1 MIINKYMKKINK
13 KSLLILLVGF
23 SVVGLASLV
32 MAAGTTVPLGA
43 ADSFAVLANS
53 TITNT
58 GATVING
65 DLGLSPG
72 TEVTN
77 FPPGTVINGIQRKND
92 SIAIQAQ
99 IDLTTAYNNAAGQ
112 SCTQDLTGQDL
123 GGMTLTPGVYCFDT
137 SAQLTGALTLNG
149 QNNPNSVFIFQIGS
163 TITTASDSSVVLN
176 GNAQA
181 CNIFWQVGS
190 SATLGTDTAFKGN
203 ILALTSA
210 TLNTGASVEGRVLAR
225 NGAVTLDANAVT
237 KATCAAISYVEN
249 DNTITVIKQV
259 INDNGGTAKFSDF
272 PLFINGKITTS
283 GQSVS
288 LPEGTYTITETNLPG
303 YTRTF
308 SGNCDATGKINH
320 GGFNTHNDVC
330 TVTND
335 DIGAPAVPPVP
346 PIIDVVKIPSPL
358 ALPGGPGLVT
368 YTYTAKNIGT
378 VPMTDVTLI
387 GDTCSP
393 IVLVS
398 GDTNG
403 DLKLDVSETWT
414 YTCSKTITK
423 TTKNTVV
430 ATGHANGLNAV
441 DVASATVVVGL
452 PIVPPLIHVTKVSNL
467 LTLPAEGGM
476 ITYTETITNPG
487 VVALNN
493 IFLTDD
499 KCSPVKYISGDTN
512 GDSKLD
518 VGEAWIYT
526 CSSKLAK
533 TTTNT
538 AIAIG
543 DANGLTVTDFAIATV
558 VVANPKLPQTGVNNN
573 TWIIALVSIIALAL
587 VSTIVMIFKKRK
599 IA

>member
-1 MIINKYMKKINK
+1 MKKINK
-13 KSLLILLVGF
+13 KSLLILLVVF
-23 SVVGLASLV
+23 SVVGLAGLA
-32 MAAGTTVPLGA
+32 MAAATTVPLGA
-43 ADSFAVLANS
+43 AESFAVLANS
-53 TITNT
+53 TVTNT
-58 GATVING
+58 GASVING

-72 TEVTN
+72 TAVTN
-77 FPPGTVINGIQRKND
+77 FPPGTVINGTQRKND

-123 GGMTLTPGVYCFDT
+123 GGMILTPGVYCFDT

-163 TITTASDSSVVLN
+163 TLTTASDSSVVFI
-176 GNAQA
+176 GNTQA
-181 CNIFWQVGS
+181 CNVFWQVGS
-190 SATLGTDTAFKGN
+190 SATLGTNTAFKGN
-203 ILALTSA
+203 ILALTSI
-210 TLNTGASVEGRVLAR
+210 TLDTGASLEGRALAR
-225 NGAVTLDANAVT
+225 NGAVTLDDNAVT
-237 KATCAAISYVEN
+237 KATCAAISYVDN

-308 SGNCDATGKINH
+308 SGNCDANGKINH

-335 DIGAPAVPPVP
+335 DIGAPAVSPVP
-346 PIIDVVKIPSPL
+346 PIIDVVKVPSPL

-368 YTYTAKNIGT
+368 YTYTTKNIGT

-403 DLKLDVSETWT
+403 DSKLDVSETWT
-414 YTCSKTITK
+414 YTCSKTITQ

-476 ITYTETITNPG
+476 ITYTETVTNPG

-493 IFLTDD
+493 IVLTDD

-518 VGEAWIYT
+518 VSETWTYT
-526 CSSKLAK
+526 CSSRLTK

-538 AIAIG
+538 AIVIG

-573 TWIIALVSIIALAL
+573 AWIIALASIITLALA
-587 VSTIVMIFKKRK
+587 STIVMIFKKRK
-599 IA
+599 TA

>member
-1 MIINKYMKKINK
+1 MKKLNNKLTLMILAVFFVIGFAGLVTAASTIN
-13 KSLLILLVGF
+13 LN
-23 SVVGLASLV
+23 
-32 MAAGTTVPLGA
+32 T
-43 ADSFAVLANS
+43 ADSFAILAGS
-53 TITNT
+53 TVTNT
-58 GATVING
+58 GPSVVNG

-72 TEVTN
+72 SSVTA
-77 FPPGTVINGIQRKND
+77 FPPGTLNGTQYINN
-92 SIAIQAQ
+92 AVAVQAQ
-99 IDLTTAYNNAAGQ
+99 SDLTTAYNSAAGQ
-112 SCTQDLTGQDL
+112 SCTQNLTGQNL
-123 GGMTLTPGVYCFDT
+123 GGMTLNPGVYCFDT
-137 SAQLTGALTLNG
+137 SAQLTGILTLNG

-163 TITTASDSSVVLN
+163 TLTTASDSMVVTTN
-176 GNAQA
+176 NTQT
-181 CNIFWQVGS
+181 CNVFWQVGS
-190 SATLGTDTAFKGN
+190 SATLGTNTAFKGN
-203 ILALTSA
+203 ILALTSI
-210 TLNTGASVEGRVLAR
+210 TLNTGASIEGRVLAR
-225 NGAVTLDANAVT
+225 NGAVTLDTNTIT
-237 KATCAAISYVEN
+237 KTTCAAISYIEN

-259 INDNGGTAKFSDF
+259 INDNGGKAKFSDF

-288 LPEGTYTITETNLPG
+288 LPEGIYTITETNLPG

-308 SGNCDATGKINH
+308 SGNCDASGKINH
-320 GGFNTHNDVC
+320 GGINTHNDIC
-330 TVTND
+330 TVIND
-335 DIGAPAVPPVP
+335 DIGAPAVPPIP

-393 IVLVS
+393 IVLIS

-403 DLKLDVSETWT
+403 DLKLDVNETWI

-452 PIVPPLIHVTKVSNL
+452 PIVPPLIHVTKVSNP

-476 ITYTETITNPG
+476 ITYTETIANPG
-487 VVALNN
+487 IVSLNN
-493 IFLTDD
+493 IILTDD

-512 GDSKLD
+512 GDLKLD
-518 VGEAWIYT
+518 VNETWIYT
-526 CSSKLAK
+526 CSSKLTK

-538 AIAIG
+538 AIVIG
-543 DANGLTVTDFAIATV
+543 DANGLVVTDFAITTV

-573 TWIIALVSIIALAL
+573 VWTIVLASIITLAL
-587 VSTIVMIFKKRK
+587 VSTIMIFKKHK